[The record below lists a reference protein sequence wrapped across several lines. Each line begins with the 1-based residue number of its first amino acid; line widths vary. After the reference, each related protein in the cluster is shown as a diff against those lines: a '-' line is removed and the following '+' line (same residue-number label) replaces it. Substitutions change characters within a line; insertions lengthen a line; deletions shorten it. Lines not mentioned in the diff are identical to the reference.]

1 MKKIFSFLLMAA
13 MLLAVGTSVTSC
25 SREGDDLGEKN
36 PPKEEYVAK
45 ESKFSDALKKFKV
58 SGFEYRQ
65 LKYVGKFSL
74 HSEARSG
81 VDATDR
87 WEIGMYIEGD
97 PGMEKWNGTYRLSQL
112 WGILYGFEK
121 GGEVIKASLHTKEDV
136 VPVKGAWIKFTDL
149 HKNDNYGNKIYTVEL
164 HIDEM
169 KEKNGDYARNI
180 NITYTGSLSGGT
192 PKWKNPRL

>member
-1 MKKIFSFLLMAA
+1 MKKIFRFLLMAA
-13 MLLAVGTSVTSC
+13 VLLAMGASVASC
-25 SREGDDLGEKN
+25 SSDDDESKNN

-45 ESKFSDALKKFKV
+45 ESKFSDALKKIKV

-65 LKYVGKFSL
+65 YQYVGVFSL

-87 WEIGMYIEGD
+87 WEISMYIEND
-97 PGMEKWNGTYRLSQL
+97 PGINKWNGTYQLRQL
-112 WGILYGFEK
+112 WGTLYGFEK
-121 GGEVIKASLHTKEDV
+121 GYEVVKASLGTDEDV

-149 HKNDNYGNKIYTVEL
+149 YKTDQYGNKTYTVEL

-169 KEKNGDYARNI
+169 KEENGDYARDI
-180 NITYTGSLSGGT
+180 NITITGSLSGGM
-192 PKWKNPRL
+192 LEY

>member
-13 MLLAVGTSVTSC
+13 MLLAMGASVASC
-25 SREGDDLGEKN
+25 SSDDDEPENN

-65 LKYVGKFSL
+65 YKYVSEFSL

-87 WEIGMYIEGD
+87 WEISMYIEND
-97 PGMEKWNGTYRLSQL
+97 PGINKWNGTYQLRQL
-112 WGILYGFEK
+112 WGTLYGFEK
-121 GGEVIKASLHTKEDV
+121 GYEVVKASLGTDEDV
-136 VPVKGAWIKFTDL
+136 APVKGAWIKFTDL
-149 HKNDNYGNKIYTVEL
+149 YKTDQYGNKTYTVEL

-169 KEKNGDYARNI
+169 KEENGDYARDI
-180 NITYTGSLSGGT
+180 NITITGSLSGGM
-192 PKWKNPRL
+192 LEY

>member
-1 MKKIFSFLLMAA
+1 MKKFFNFLLMAA
-13 MLLAVGTSVTSC
+13 MLLAVGASVTSC
-25 SREGDDLGEKN
+25 SSEGDDLGEKE

-45 ESKFSDALKKFKV
+45 ESKFSDALKKYKV
-58 SGFEYRQ
+58 SGIEYRQ
-65 LKYVGKFSL
+65 LKYVGEFSL

-81 VDATDR
+81 VDATER

-97 PGMEKWNGTYRLSQL
+97 PGLEKWNGTYQLHQL
-112 WGILYGFEK
+112 WGMLYGFEK
-121 GGEVIKASLHTKEDV
+121 GREVIKATLDTEEGV

-149 HKNDNYGNKIYTVEL
+149 HKVDNYDRKIYTVEQ

-180 NITYTGSLSGGT
+180 NITYTGSLSGGM
-192 PKWKNPRL
+192 LEYD